1 MVNSES
7 VQGDA
12 IGTLAEWIDGY
23 TQPAEGPQHRVK
35 IIESDD
41 DSLLV
46 SYDEVGV
53 HGPVSNPQF
62 FRIRIEVTE
71 APEPGSDP
79 DVSLT
84 EAAERYA
91 SELRD
96 RHVLDPRPSP
106 MMDLRGRQDWH

>member
-1 MVNSES
+1 MVSPES

-46 SYDEVGV
+46 SYDEVGI

-62 FRIRIEVTE
+62 FRIQVGVVQVQ
-71 APEPGSDP
+71 PP
-79 DVSLT
+79 
-84 EAAERYA
+84 
-91 SELRD
+91 
-96 RHVLDPRPSP
+96 
-106 MMDLRGRQDWH
+106 MDLRGRQDWH